1 MLFRSTN
8 NGDQDA
14 TDLLSE
20 LGEGKLKPVPVKAR
34 NATSPEDTAA
44 LDKLRETCPGYKSER
59 AVDLQ
64 VAIRL
69 LSQPRLYDEAIALA
83 ALPGQTTAT
92 QSALT
97 QDTVRP

>member
-1 MLFRSTN
+1 M
-8 NGDQDA
+8 
-14 TDLLSE
+14 
-20 LGEGKLKPVPVKAR
+20 PVKAR

-44 LDKLRETCPGYKSER
+44 LDKLRETCPAYKSSER

-69 LSQPRLYDEAIALA
+69 LSQPRLYAEALALA
-83 ALPGQTTAT
+83 ALPGQTAAP